1 MKNSSFKNSNKF
13 DTYSG
18 VVLQMAVNHL
28 QNIGI
33 NHDGLLEVIMRTENP
48 DLALMFLSGKYEQP
62 KFAHKVI
69 IKNDVICTFM
79 SYNPWDNMVTY
90 SFERNKTKRIHVPKG
105 TDKEYIDESNYTQF
119 EVEWSSNG
127 NTEPITFTL
136 SETEQMVD
144 VCNMV
149 TWNNATVINE
159 DNFIPPFPSSFN
171 EDIF

>member
-13 DTYSG
+13 NTYSG

-69 IKNDVICTFM
+69 IKDEIVCTFM

-105 TDKEYIDESNYTQF
+105 LNKDINEDNYLQF
-119 EVEWSSNG
+119 EVEWSSTG
-127 NTEPITFTL
+127 GTEPITFTL

-149 TWNNATVINE
+149 TWNNATVISE
-159 DNFIPPFPSSFN
+159 DDFIPPF
-171 EDIF
+171 EDEDVF